1 MSSRDIWAKSN
12 KTFTLFGEAIAMAPS
27 KTSKHEGPR
36 VLLFDIG
43 GVCVSTYRE
52 SCGLDGS

>member
-27 KTSKHEGPR
+27 KTSKGPR

-43 GVCVSTYRE
+43 GVCVSTYSE
-52 SCGLDGS
+52 SRGLNGS